1 MIGTKEARFNDYMQH
16 DAQEF
21 MAFLLDIL
29 HEDLNRVYDK
39 PYYEVRPQVLVDLL
53 IINLIGLD

>member
-53 IINLIGLD
+53 IIS